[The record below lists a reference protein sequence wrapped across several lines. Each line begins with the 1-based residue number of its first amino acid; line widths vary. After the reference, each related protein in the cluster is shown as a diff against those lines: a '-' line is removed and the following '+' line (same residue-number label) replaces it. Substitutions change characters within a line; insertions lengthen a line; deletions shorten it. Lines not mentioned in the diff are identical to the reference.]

1 MTRIPGILQDAET
14 STASMDYLW
23 RIALCA
29 NSTDV
34 SMTAIQYL
42 NGYYISRQL
51 EKEEEFVRR
60 CMSHLVEA
68 TEELLTLQ
76 TECTDDEA
84 LLLKIQRALVLLK
97 THLETFRRRYAY
109 HLRKWLLEGRGVG
122 SHAQLVGEKGAVP
135 IRVVIQP
142 AGYHEKVTLELLS
155 SDYVADLRAEV
166 AKWWETVQ
174 TNLALERCGSGGSS
188 ATPVL
193 GSLLTEGPIR
203 MITQGIELSAEYDE
217 KCLSEVPVKDLQL
230 VYVSMGA
237 SRPQKKR
244 GASGDHHPG
253 LEYSSSLPPPPRDKL
268 PVTLLLQP
276 QYFEQLFS
284 LMQTL
289 SSIKVSDRNG
299 VS

>member
-1 MTRIPGILQDAET
+1 M
-14 STASMDYLW
+14 
-23 RIALCA
+23 
-29 NSTDV
+29 
-34 SMTAIQYL
+34 
-42 NGYYISRQL
+42 
-51 EKEEEFVRR
+51 
-60 CMSHLVEA
+60 
-68 TEELLTLQ
+68 
-76 TECTDDEA
+76 
-84 LLLKIQRALVLLK
+84 
-97 THLETFRRRYAY
+97 
-109 HLRKWLLEGRGVG
+109 EGRGVG

-174 TNLALERCGSGGSS
+174 TNLALERCGSGGST

-289 SSIKVSDRNG
+289 SSIKVTDRNG